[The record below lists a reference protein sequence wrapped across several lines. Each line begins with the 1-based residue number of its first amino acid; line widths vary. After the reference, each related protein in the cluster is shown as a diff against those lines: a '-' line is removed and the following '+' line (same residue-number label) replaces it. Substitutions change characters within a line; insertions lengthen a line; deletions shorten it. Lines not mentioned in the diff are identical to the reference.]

1 MVNWIAYGPLQKSP
15 VIRLASVTGMN
26 FVICSYGKFQP
37 GDEDEIQETQPNL
50 VERKLDS
57 FTAVV
62 ALWILVTLLIKL
74 ICILLKGKYTQDKT
88 YAISAAI
95 LSAHMGKFSSQLL
108 RSRLQKSE
116 IYR

>member
-1 MVNWIAYGPLQKSP
+1 MVHWIAYGPLQKSL

-62 ALWILVTLLIKL
+62 ALWILVTLLIRL
-74 ICILLKGKYTQDKT
+74 ICILLNRNYTQVKNH
-88 YAISAAI
+88 AISAAI
-95 LSAHMGKFSSQLL
+95 LSVHMGKFSSQLP
-108 RSRLQKSE
+108 RSRSQKSE
-116 IYR
+116 IDR